1 MKPSVVTNSHHG
13 LFLNTRRVSQRYSV
27 VPQCA
32 AGERVGSGTDSGA
45 GYSRRRSEI
54 IKDAC
59 MIGIGY
65 LMGLQP
71 SSARAAE
78 DLVTTTL
85 DPLAQ
90 TATVGDVVLSTLS
103 DCSLAVSVYPK
114 FSYNASG
121 GGGRGRVVS
130 QEGDILHVEF
140 DANTLNIP
148 PIDYASTKVI
158 GVPIPPPLQIRI
170 IPKELKGTVN
180 RRTGETNLNFDAL
193 FQFDAGSLYH
203 AKPLSVATTLSTEGS
218 SGTLLRG
225 SGARMMNGSGKAKL
239 AGVAQVPKTGDGFL
253 DSFLLLPSEALAV
266 LSADLTFT

>member
-13 LFLNTRRVSQRYSV
+13 VFLNTRRVHQGHCV
-27 VPQCA
+27 VPKCA
-32 AGERVGSGTDSGA
+32 AGDHVGSGTERGA
-45 GYSRRRSEI
+45 GYNRRRSEL

-59 MIGIGY
+59 IIGIGS
-65 LMGLQP
+65 LMGFEP
-71 SSARAAE
+71 SIVRAAE
-78 DLVTTTL
+78 DVVTAVEPVVQTT
-85 DPLAQ
+85 
-90 TATVGDVVLSTLS
+90 TVGDVVLSTLS
-103 DCSLAVSVYPK
+103 DCSLAVSIYPT

-140 DANTLNIP
+140 DASTLNIP

-158 GVPIPPPLQIRI
+158 GIPIPPPLQIRI

-180 RRTGETNLNFDAL
+180 RKTGETNLNFNAL

-218 SGTLLRG
+218 SGSLLRG
-225 SGARMMNGSGKAKL
+225 SGARMMNGTGKAKL

-266 LSADLTFT
+266 LSADLRFTP